1 MLSQSDWYIVN
12 IQQFGYFRVNYEA
25 QNWQALINQLN
36 TDHKVRAS
44 KVLLYFLFLEKQS
57 FCPELCRFCVAC
69 LVFVCLYFSFFLPR
83 NVYDTRV
90 CI

>member
-36 TDHKVRAS
+36 TDHKVR
-44 KVLLYFLFLEKQS
+44 VFIYF
-57 FCPELCRFCVAC
+57 
-69 LVFVCLYFSFFLPR
+69 
-83 NVYDTRV
+83 
-90 CI
+90 